1 MLTQE
6 NCFLSIIK
14 KKCCSVIFFNESKRE
29 FDMTKRKWF
38 IGSEQIDES
47 EGYTHLGVFC
57 DKYLSNSGC
66 IKQAVLKLRG
76 SFMKLFNSGVN
87 EKSLH
92 SFTSKKLYNT
102 IVLPWGGGGGGVLL
116 FGCET

>member
-14 KKCCSVIFFNESKRE
+14 RKCRSVIVFNESKRE
-29 FDMTKRKWF
+29 FAMTKRKWF

-57 DKYLSNSGC
+57 DKFWLYQTSC
-66 IKQAVLKLRG
+66 LKA
-76 SFMKLFNSGVN
+76 KGVF
-87 EKSLH
+87 H
-92 SFTSKKLYNT
+92 
-102 IVLPWGGGGGGVLL
+102 
-116 FGCET
+116 ETL